1 MVRVD
6 KWLWAAR
13 LAKTRALAAEAVK
26 GGRVEIN
33 GQRVKPSKEVRPGDE
48 IEITT
53 GPYRRV
59 VIVQALAE
67 RRGPAKEAALLYEET
82 ADSIAAARAGRGATA
97 ARGRAGAAARRPA
110 DEARPSAD
118 GAGPGQTGLTE
129 DYWRYIVTYRQY
141 NRTKGPP

>member
-13 LAKTRALAAEAVK
+13 LSKTRALAAEAVK

-48 IEITT
+48 IEVTT

-59 VIVQALAE
+59 VIVRALAE

-82 ADSIAAARAGRGATA
+82 PESVAARERLA
-97 ARGRAGAAARRPA
+97 AQRRLESAPQARSRV
-110 DEARPSAD
+110 RCGS
-118 GAGPGQTGLTE
+118 
-129 DYWRYIVTYRQY
+129 W
-141 NRTKGPP
+141 